1 MSDTE
6 AFKTP
11 SIADKLRKG
20 LRPAAVVWAAA
31 AAALALILFTLAF
44 MTSRS
49 MDDYYYYAFWND
61 GFSAF
66 LRNFSDHYQ
75 SMNGRTFIH
84 VVLTVVLRGGTA
96 VFALVSVGLA
106 VATPLLAHKLTG
118 SNASPLPA
126 IAVFMAALLLAP
138 RSIMVQGI
146 LWQSAYFNYVF
157 PTAMIVL
164 LLYLLQRTLYIE
176 RLKPAAAVGVM
187 VCAFLCGATTE
198 QSGLLAVC
206 AVLAVCA
213 QCLLTARKRLWLP
226 LACLLTA
233 AAGVCTIFLSPATQ
247 TRFLHEQASPTWP
260 TLCRGLTSQAR
271 LIQGE
276 PAILALLALLFLLL
290 ALFCA
295 ARWNGKLAPVFIL
308 LPLSALLGVLLSGEE
323 GLLPCYVA
331 LLAVTVGVGAFF
343 WLKGAR
349 PLGIL
354 LALAVGSLL
363 VIAATK
369 SSEVRT
375 VTPFYL
381 YIVTALSY
389 CLGALWDGKWKP
401 LSCVCAALLV
411 VAGVIYIGY
420 HMPHYVYNYAIEQFN
435 HAAERQAH
443 TTHVLGYNIDYQMD
457 YTYSKP
463 ITSSFCRKHYLSA
476 LGLSDDDCLLYFYS
490 STLPNIFLGGRPLEF
505 PAIPD
510 GNGGFLLPLR
520 PIIESLGG
528 TVDWTPEPAPTIIRL
543 DGKEASLTY
552 DSQLIHMTGADDNG
566 QPCAFSAYRDKKY
579 YPFFLPAEAYQTIFS
594 IHVSYMGENIF
605 ISP

>member
-1 MSDTE
+1 MRDTE
-6 AFKTP
+6 AFETP
-11 SIADKLRKG
+11 SIADKLRKS
-20 LRPAAVVWAAA
+20 LRPAAVFWLAA

-49 MDDYYYYAFWND
+49 MDDYYYHTFWND
-61 GFSAF
+61 GFSGF

-75 SMNGRTFIH
+75 TMNGRTFIH

-106 VATPLLAHKLTG
+106 VATPLLAHKLTA
-118 SNASPLPA
+118 SNTSPLPA
-126 IAVFMAALLLAP
+126 IVVFMAGLLLAP

-164 LLYLLQRTLYIE
+164 LLYLLQRTVYIE
-176 RLKPAAAVGVM
+176 RLKPVAAVGVM

-260 TLCRGLTSQAR
+260 TLCRGLTSQAQ
-271 LIQGE
+271 LIKGE
-276 PAILALLALLFLLL
+276 PAILALLALLFFLL

-295 ARWNGKLAPVFIL
+295 ARWGGKAAPVFISL
-308 LPLSALLGVLLSGEE
+308 LPLSSLLGVLLSGKE
-323 GLLPCYVA
+323 GLLPFYVA
-331 LLAVTVGVGAFF
+331 LLAITVGVGVFL

-349 PLGIL
+349 ALGIL

-369 SSEVRT
+369 SSEART
-375 VTPFYL
+375 ITPFYL
-381 YIVTALSY
+381 YVITALSC
-389 CLGALWDGKWKP
+389 CLGALWDGKWKL
-401 LSCVCAALLV
+401 LSCVCAAVLV
-411 VAGVIYIGY
+411 VAGMIYIGY
-420 HMPHYVYNYAIEQFN
+420 HMPHYIYNYTIEQLN
-435 HAAERQAH
+435 RAAERRAH
-443 TTHVLGYNIDYQMD
+443 TTNVLGYNIDYQMD

-463 ITSSFCRKHYLSA
+463 ITSSFCRQHYLPSV
-476 LGLSDDDCLLYFYS
+476 GLSEDDCLLFFYS
-490 STLPNIFLGGRPLEF
+490 SDLPIVFLGDRPLEF

-520 PIIESLGG
+520 SVIESLGG
-528 TVDWTPEPAPTIIRL
+528 SVDWTPELTIIRL
-543 DGKEASLTY
+543 NGKEAFLTY
-552 DSQLIHMTGADDNG
+552 DSQLINVTGTDDNG
-566 QPCAFSAYRDKKY
+566 QSCAFSAYRSKKY
-579 YPFFLPAEAYQTIFS
+579 HPFFLPSEAYQTIFS
-594 IHVSYMGENIF
+594 IHVSYVGENIF
-605 ISP
+605 ISL